1 MTPVEQP
8 KKYKYRREI
17 SLVVTYN
24 QPNGEGYQYKE
35 WETIETDDVFI
46 YAERKEKTLKE
57 YEQLIKNIESTDVET
72 LNKQKSEIVDFYR
85 DLNKSIYESLNNTAT
100 DYINIGNTII
110 IKKSDFVNVAL
121 EIITR

>member
-1 MTPVEQP
+1 MYKVEINHI
-8 KKYKYRREI
+8 I
-17 SLVVTYN
+17 S
-24 QPNGEGYQYKE
+24 YKE
-35 WETIETDDVFI
+35 DG
-46 YAERKEKTLKE
+46 
-57 YEQLIKNIESTDVET
+57 LISRYKDFRTIESTDVET

>member
-1 MTPVEQP
+1 MYKVEINHI
-8 KKYKYRREI
+8 I
-17 SLVVTYN
+17 S
-24 QPNGEGYQYKE
+24 YKE
-35 WETIETDDVFI
+35 DG
-46 YAERKEKTLKE
+46 
-57 YEQLIKNIESTDVET
+57 LISRYKDFRTIESTDVET

-121 EIITR
+121 EILTR

>member
-1 MTPVEQP
+1 MYRTEINHIIS
-8 KKYKYRREI
+8 YKEDGEI
-17 SLVVTYN
+17 SR
-24 QPNGEGYQYKE
+24 YKDFR
-35 WETIETDDVFI
+35 T
-46 YAERKEKTLKE
+46 
-57 YEQLIKNIESTDVET
+57 IESTDVET

>member
-1 MTPVEQP
+1 M
-8 KKYKYRREI
+8 YRTEI
-17 SLVVTYN
+17 NHIIS
-24 QPNGEGYQYKE
+24 YKE
-35 WETIETDDVFI
+35 DG
-46 YAERKEKTLKE
+46 
-57 YEQLIKNIESTDVET
+57 LISRYKDFRTIESTDVET

>member
-1 MTPVEQP
+1 MYKVEINHIVS
-8 KKYKYRREI
+8 YKEDGEI
-17 SLVVTYN
+17 SR
-24 QPNGEGYQYKE
+24 YKDFR
-35 WETIETDDVFI
+35 T
-46 YAERKEKTLKE
+46 
-57 YEQLIKNIESTDVET
+57 IESTDAET

>member
-1 MTPVEQP
+1 MINYLKNLFKKPEVTQEQP
-8 KKYKYRREI
+8 ETKAVYPKIYRTEI
-17 SLVVTYN
+17 NHIIS
-24 QPNGEGYQYKE
+24 YKE
-35 WETIETDDVFI
+35 DG
-46 YAERKEKTLKE
+46 
-57 YEQLIKNIESTDVET
+57 LISRYKDFRTIESTDVET

>member
-1 MTPVEQP
+1 MYRTEINHIVS
-8 KKYKYRREI
+8 YKEDGEI
-17 SLVVTYN
+17 SR
-24 QPNGEGYQYKE
+24 YKDFR
-35 WETIETDDVFI
+35 T
-46 YAERKEKTLKE
+46 
-57 YEQLIKNIESTDVET
+57 IESTDVET

>member
-1 MTPVEQP
+1 MYRTEINHIIS
-8 KKYKYRREI
+8 YKEDGEI
-17 SLVVTYN
+17 SR
-24 QPNGEGYQYKE
+24 YKDFR
-35 WETIETDDVFI
+35 TIES
-46 YAERKEKTLKE
+46 
-57 YEQLIKNIESTDVET
+57 NDVET

>member
-1 MTPVEQP
+1 MYRTEINHIIS
-8 KKYKYRREI
+8 YKEDGEI
-17 SLVVTYN
+17 SR
-24 QPNGEGYQYKE
+24 YKDFR
-35 WETIETDDVFI
+35 T
-46 YAERKEKTLKE
+46 
-57 YEQLIKNIESTDVET
+57 IESTDVET

-85 DLNKSIYESLNNTAT
+85 DLNKSIYESLNNAAT

>member
-1 MTPVEQP
+1 MYRTEINHIIS
-8 KKYKYRREI
+8 YKEDGEI
-17 SLVVTYN
+17 SR
-24 QPNGEGYQYKE
+24 YKDFR
-35 WETIETDDVFI
+35 T
-46 YAERKEKTLKE
+46 
-57 YEQLIKNIESTDVET
+57 IESTDVET

-100 DYINIGNTII
+100 DYINIGNTVI

>member
-1 MTPVEQP
+1 MINYLKNLFKKPEVTQEQP
-8 KKYKYRREI
+8 ETKAVYPKIYRTEI
-17 SLVVTYN
+17 NHIIS
-24 QPNGEGYQYKE
+24 YKE
-35 WETIETDDVFI
+35 DG
-46 YAERKEKTLKE
+46 
-57 YEQLIKNIESTDVET
+57 LISRYKDFRTIESTDVET

-121 EIITR
+121 EIPTR